1 MRGKKTTNKEGIS
14 QFDLNDAFTVFD
26 GIKNTP
32 KYWQSV
38 KYDMIAK
45 LENLGPFHLFF
56 TLSCGDTRYDENFS
70 SFLVENGYEM
80 SYSLKEDGTT
90 ETHVKSKHG
99 RPINKQLERFLKEDI
114 DESLHEMIRTN
125 VLTATRNFQHRVDAF
140 RTQILMGGNNPMKIK
155 YISYRVEFQGRSAA
169 HIHGTLGLDLKNI
182 EKSAPFLKKIGR
194 KRN

>member
-1 MRGKKTTNKEGIS
+1 
-14 QFDLNDAFTVFD
+14 
-26 GIKNTP
+26 
-32 KYWQSV
+32 
-38 KYDMIAK
+38 
-45 LENLGPFHLFF
+45 
-56 TLSCGDTRYDENFS
+56 
-70 SFLVENGYEM
+70 M
-80 SYSLKEDGTT
+80 SYSVKEDGTT

-140 RTQILMGGNNPMKIK
+140 RTKILMGGNNPMKIK
-155 YISYRVEFQGRSAA
+155 YISYRVEFQGRGAA
-169 HIHGTLGLDLKNI
+169 HIHGTLWLDLKNI